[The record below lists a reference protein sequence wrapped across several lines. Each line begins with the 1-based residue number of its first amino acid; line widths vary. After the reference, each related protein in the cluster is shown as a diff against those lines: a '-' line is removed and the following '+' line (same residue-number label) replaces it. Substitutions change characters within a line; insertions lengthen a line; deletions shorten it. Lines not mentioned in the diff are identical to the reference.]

1 MPAPGVT
8 PPQKQRRVEPQVR
21 PATGINPSTGEEI
34 ELPGWAAKS
43 SYYLRS
49 RTTATLIATALLF
62 FGAKIGFQPDEEETK
77 QLVSSLD
84 TIVVAVGWFL
94 ALFFNVKRRWQPP
107 QK

>member
-1 MPAPGVT
+1 MPAPGHT
-8 PPQKQRRVEPQVR
+8 PPPKKRVENQIK

-34 ELPGWAAKS
+34 ELPTWAAQA

-49 RTTATLIATALLF
+49 RTTVTLIATALMF

-84 TIVVAVGWFL
+84 SVILAVGWLL
-94 ALFFNVKRRWQPP
+94 ALVFNIRRRWQPP
-107 QK
+107 Q

>member
-1 MPAPGVT
+1 MPAPGT
-8 PPQKQRRVEPQVR
+8 PPPPKRRVEPQLK

-34 ELPGWAAKS
+34 ELPGWAAQV

-49 RTTATLIATALLF
+49 RTTVTLIATALMF

-84 TIVVAVGWFL
+84 SVILAVGWLL
-94 ALFFNVKRRWQPP
+94 ALVFNIRRRWQPP
-107 QK
+107 Q